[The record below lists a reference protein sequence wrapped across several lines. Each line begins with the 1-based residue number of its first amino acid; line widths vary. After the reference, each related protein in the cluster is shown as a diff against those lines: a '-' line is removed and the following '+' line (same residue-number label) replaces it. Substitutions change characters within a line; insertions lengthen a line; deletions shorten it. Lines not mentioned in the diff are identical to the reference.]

1 MGVAQQG
8 QIQPQMMT
16 QIGNTAATMLQYPQA
31 QMYQQS
37 QLGQMQQ
44 VNFDPIIKLNFSD
57 RTLRN

>member
-1 MGVAQQG
+1 MGVAQQS
-8 QIQPQMMT
+8 QIQPQMMA

-44 VNFDPIIKLNFSD
+44 VNSNPIVKLKFSD
-57 RTLRN
+57 GTLRI

>member
-1 MGVAQQG
+1 MGVAQQS

-16 QIGNTAATMLQYPQA
+16 QLGNTAATMLQYPQA

-44 VNFDPIIKLNFSD
+44 VNLNPIIKLKFRH
-57 RTLRN
+57 RTLKT